1 MHHTDASDSRLLT
14 CFEKG
19 AFKGEI
25 QGQRR
30 VISCTMLEVI
40 ASSQVSLVSG
50 WSPQYLKRNLHGY
63 HCRKHPVP
71 MHLKEQWFIKALAC
85 ESWEILGQ
93 QVLWKKS
100 QEFNIFVG
108 YQGN

>member
-1 MHHTDASDSRLLT
+1 MHLTDATDSRLLT
-14 CFEKG
+14 RFEKG
-19 AFKGEI
+19 AFKGEM

-30 VISCTMLEVI
+30 VISSTMLEVT

-50 WSPQYLKRNLHGY
+50 WSPQYLKRNLHGCHY
-63 HCRKHPVP
+63 RKHPVP
-71 MHLKEQWFIKALAC
+71 MHLNEQWFLKALAC

-100 QEFNIFVG
+100 QEFNIFAG
-108 YQGN
+108 YQGD